1 MVYRIARVFVFVSFP
16 KDVRIYLGF
25 QILRFFCVWKA
36 FSTDGTLMYLR
47 YRRERERER
56 ERERKKRQFAFAR
69 FEKRERAAPF
79 VRREY
84 ILVKCKNQS
93 CYSGK
98 IISKITKRRKKK

>member
-1 MVYRIARVFVFVSFP
+1 MEGLLYRRHFNVSP
-16 KDVRIYLGF
+16 LSK
-25 QILRFFCVWKA
+25 
-36 FSTDGTLMYLR
+36 
-47 YRRERERER
+47 RERERER